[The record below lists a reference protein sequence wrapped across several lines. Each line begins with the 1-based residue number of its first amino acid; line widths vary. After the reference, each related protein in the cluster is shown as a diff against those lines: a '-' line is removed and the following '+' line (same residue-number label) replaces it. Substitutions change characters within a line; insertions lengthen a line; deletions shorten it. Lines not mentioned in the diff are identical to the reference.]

1 MKHFALIVL
10 LCLLS
15 GLSEGT
21 FELEDPTKIVEKD
34 ENELENENSNKVW
47 NVSVEKVIVPPGV
60 NLFLPNIENNECVS
74 FSEDASET
82 KADGTNVS
90 FTVKTY
96 LGVIRDTT
104 ECPVTELIADSRL
117 KVALIELD
125 DGRLI
130 WIDSSKT
137 LRIKK

>member
-96 LGVIRDTT
+96 LGIIRDTT

-137 LRIKK
+137 LKIKK